1 MFVKRADFMSSVLNT
16 HTHTHTHT
24 QPKEHKEALGGVGYV
39 LQLDWG
45 DCVRGLCLCETYQ
58 TVHIKLV

>member
-1 MFVKRADFMSSVLNT
+1 MLFNFRVFVKRADFMSSVLNT

-39 LQLDWG
+39 LQLD
-45 DCVRGLCLCETYQ
+45 
-58 TVHIKLV
+58 